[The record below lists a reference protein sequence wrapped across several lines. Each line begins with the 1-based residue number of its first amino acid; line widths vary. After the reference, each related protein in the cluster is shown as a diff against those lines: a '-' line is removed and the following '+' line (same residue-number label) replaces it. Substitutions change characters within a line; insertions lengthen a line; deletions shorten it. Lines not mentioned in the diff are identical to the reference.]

1 MVTPLP
7 PDMQR
12 HQSGGTSSFAIW
24 SLVLGLLSCGL
35 SCLTGIP
42 GLILGLMG
50 LSKIQESELGGDQP
64 PLRGRGLAISGI
76 VLSSMMFLV
85 TPAILA
91 GLLLPAVQ
99 QAREAARRSSCGNRL
114 KQIGLAV
121 HNRADKFFRAG
132 DNYLPTDI
140 CDRNG
145 RPLLSW
151 RVAILPFLGEEEAA
165 LYELFHLDESWDSP
179 HNRELLGRMP
189 AVFACPS
196 SILPFAEGKTAYV
209 GVKGEGYF
217 LDIDE
222 PPNERGFAAFRDGTS
237 RTVIAVELPEGFAVE
252 WTRPDPVMPDPEIWL
267 DAPGHHAGSLFGVLM
282 ADGSTRFLSSRVSP
296 RSLRA
301 MFTIN
306 GGDGDDIDDDF

>member
-1 MVTPLP
+1 MVAPPP
-7 PDMQR
+7 PDLQR
-12 HQSGGTSSFAIW
+12 HRSGGTSSFAIW

-42 GLILGLMG
+42 GLVLGLMG

-64 PLRGRGLAISGI
+64 PLRGRGLAIAGV
-76 VLSSMMFLV
+76 VLSSMSLLV
-85 TPAILA
+85 TPILI

-99 QAREAARRSSCGNRL
+99 QGREAARRSSCGNNL

-121 HNRADKFFRAG
+121 HIRADKFSRAG
-132 DNYLPTDI
+132 DSYLPTDI

-165 LYELFHLDESWDSP
+165 LYEQFHLDESWDSP
-179 HNRELLGRMP
+179 HNRELLSRMP
-189 AVFACPS
+189 PVYVCPS
-196 SILPFAEGKTAYV
+196 STVAIAEGKTTYM

-217 LDIDE
+217 LDSAE
-222 PPNERGFAAFRDGTS
+222 PPDERGFAAFRDGTS

-306 GGDGDDIDDDF
+306 GADVIEDDF